1 MQERSEPTLGLVGT
15 ATGGLPAIRRGLVEP
30 AVRRGWRVA
39 ATFTP
44 NAGRW
49 LETSGELQRIQA
61 VTGLPA
67 RVRPRMP
74 TDPKPHPPIDC
85 YLVCPASANAV
96 AKLALGLADNQAMTV
111 ACEGIG
117 WPGVPVVVYP
127 RVNTAHVRHPA
138 WNAHVEALRAAGVH
152 LLLGAEFG
160 PLPEP
165 GGSGE
170 EVELPWTRIL
180 DEVDAVAG

>member
-1 MQERSEPTLGLVGT
+1 MRTLGLVGS
-15 ATGGLPAIRRGLVEP
+15 ATGGLPAIREGLVEP
-30 AVRRGWRVA
+30 AMRRGWRVA

-49 LETSGELQRIQA
+49 LDHSGELRRIEE

-67 RVRPRMP
+67 RVDPRMP
-74 TDPKPHPPIDC
+74 TAPKPHPPVDC
-85 YLVCPASANAV
+85 YLVCPASANTV
-96 AKLALGLADNQAMTV
+96 TKLALGLADNQALTV
-111 ACEGIG
+111 ACEAVG

-138 WNAHVEALRAAGVH
+138 WDSHVEALRSAGVY
-152 LLLGAEFG
+152 LLLGGDFG

-165 GGSGE
+165 RGNGD

-180 DEVDAVAG
+180 DEVDDVAA